1 MEVIEKCVEYCA
13 ITSTTGL
20 IYCRPK
26 PFSFSSSSARKLR
39 CEYWYSLDMQRP
51 LFACRSATN
60 VATFVCLAAYD
71 GGVGIKMFYDVI
83 VYCPNTLLLTS
94 VQQLR
99 RYSFFFLLFYFYFFF
114 AVVFIYFFSFSCVL
128 CSIVFVLRVRWHNK

>member
-1 MEVIEKCVEYCA
+1 
-13 ITSTTGL
+13 
-20 IYCRPK
+20 
-26 PFSFSSSSARKLR
+26 
-39 CEYWYSLDMQRP
+39 MQRP

-99 RYSFFFLLFYFYFFF
+99 RYSFFFLLFYSYFYFFWLLF
-114 AVVFIYFFSFSCVL
+114 LFFFHFLVFCVL
-128 CSIVFVLRVRWHNK
+128 LYLYFVYDDIINK